1 MRLLVCSIVFLCG
14 FTACTKSESVTPDAL
29 TGVWIEETA
38 RQDTLFF
45 NLDQS
50 GKSLPN
56 TLLVRRGKEV
66 NQGGSLVPKLGSGFY
81 QYSLLNNRISVR
93 NTLSSSSQL
102 TDYWIEQSDKKLLI
116 DNFFELAPNQPATV
130 TRTFV
135 RL

>member
-1 MRLLVCSIVFLCG
+1 MRLLVFSLAMLCG
-14 FTACTKSESVTPDAL
+14 FSACTKSESITPDAL
-29 TGVWIEETA
+29 TGAWIEETA
-38 RQDTLFF
+38 RQDTLLF
-45 NLDQS
+45 NIDQS

-56 TLLVRRGKEV
+56 TLLVRRGKEI
-66 NQGGSLVPKLGSGFY
+66 NQGGSLVPKLGSGLY

-93 NTLSSSSQL
+93 NMVSSSSQL
-102 TDYWIEQSDKKLLI
+102 TDYWIEQNDKKLLI

>member
-1 MRLLVCSIVFLCG
+1 MRSLVYSIAFLYG
-14 FTACTKSESVTPDAL
+14 FTACTKPEAVTPDAL
-29 TGVWIEETA
+29 TGVWVEETA
-38 RQDTLFF
+38 RRDTLFF

-56 TLLVRRGKEV
+56 SLLVKRGKEI
-66 NQGGSLVPKLGSGFY
+66 NQGGFLLPKIGSGIY

-93 NTLSSSSQL
+93 NMLSSSSQL

-116 DNFFELAPNQPATV
+116 DNFFELGSNQPATA
-130 TRTFV
+130 TRTLV